1 LSKKVDAQMTAR
13 ILNNG
18 LNGFAF
24 RARAGEKVESLFGLA
39 EASLDA
45 VFLAA

>member
-1 LSKKVDAQMTAR
+1 LSKKFDAQMTAR

-18 LNGFAF
+18 LNGFALQ
-24 RARAGEKVESLFGLA
+24 ARAGEREESLFALA

>member
-1 LSKKVDAQMTAR
+1 LSKKFDAQMTAR
-13 ILNNG
+13 ILNNS
-18 LNGFAF
+18 LNGFAL
-24 RARAGEKVESLFGLA
+24 RARAGEREESLFALA